1 MSFGSFLGQ
10 VWRLCPSRPENGK
23 VSLDCTGVCGL
34 HFGLSKER
42 LILLF
47 FVQDL
52 RAAART
58 MFPGALAWLLS
69 VAWLAWLGCLVTG
82 LGLA

>member
-10 VWRLCPSRPENGK
+10 VWRLSPSRPENGQA
-23 VSLDCTGVCGL
+23 SLDVCGL
-34 HFGLSKER
+34 HFGLSEER

-69 VAWLAWLGCLVTG
+69 VASLAWLGCLVTW